1 MREQISDMLLQ
12 EILALFEFDTWA
24 ADRTIESVS
33 SVPEQ
38 RYLEDLRSSH
48 GGIHGT
54 LVHVYGSNMVW
65 LHRWKSDS
73 PFEPVRVSE
82 IPTLGVLK
90 NRWMEYQADLNG
102 YLGTL
107 NEAQLNGFLSYND
120 LKGNPQSEPLFQQMQ
135 HMVNHASYHRGQIVT
150 MLRQIGSKPIATDLI
165 MFYRTRPKPRQG

>member
-1 MREQISDMLLQ
+1 MEEEFSLRTGQGERE
-12 EILALFEFDTWA
+12 
-24 ADRTIESVS
+24 
-33 SVPEQ
+33 
-38 RYLEDLRSSH
+38 
-48 GGIHGT
+48 
-54 LVHVYGSNMVW
+54 
-65 LHRWKSDS
+65 
-73 PFEPVRVSE
+73 
-82 IPTLGVLK
+82 PTLGVLK

-165 MFYRTRPKPRQG
+165 MFYRTRRKPRQG